1 MPVLPVIAASDLAR
15 HMEARL
21 DALLITRS
29 AGWPTTDWRIRV
41 TGPWITVL
49 WTNTPTAEQTAE
61 AIAPL
66 SGFRWD
72 PASRTSSRT
81 GELVTAPVKGRDVTG
96 APGIDGIT
104 LTRTFDEYTL
114 HDASRYWARHQGQ
127 RPEGLSAIFPAVTN
141 RHGDV
146 VADPGPPKVQ
156 VRQIADHLVHRG
168 WILH

>member
-1 MPVLPVIAASDLAR
+1 MPVPPVIAAEDLAR
-15 HMEARL
+15 HLKACL
-21 DALLITRS
+21 DAHPLTRS

-49 WTNTPTAEQTAE
+49 WTNTPTVQQAAD

-72 PASRTSSRT
+72 PVTQTSSRT
-81 GELVTAPVKGRDVTG
+81 GELVTVPVKGRDVTG
-96 APGIDGIT
+96 TPGVDGIT
-104 LTRTFDEYTL
+104 LTRTFDKYTL
-114 HDASRYWARHQGQ
+114 HDASRYWTRRQGQ
-127 RPEGLSAIFPAVTN
+127 RPEGLTAVFPAVAN

-146 VADPGPPKVQ
+146 VADAGPPKAQ